1 LKINYPEIIY
11 RLIPMQINVK
21 LSTNFR
27 KWCVA
32 EGAILTAEKDGDK
45 LELEVEGGTT
55 VHKLFGMIGIPDEIE
70 RSFFVNGRHAEL
82 NTQLNEGD
90 ILLVLPLFGGG

>member
-1 LKINYPEIIY
+1 MKIT
-11 RLIPMQINVK
+11 VK

-27 KWCVA
+27 KWTA
-32 EGAILTAEKDGDK
+32 FKGANFAIEKDGDK
-45 LELEVEGGTT
+45 LELAVKDDAT
-55 VHKLFGMIGIPDEIE
+55 VQKVFKQLGIPDEID

-90 ILLVLPLFGGG
+90 TLLVLPLFGGG